1 MTEGRSHYHLNEE
14 QARRLT
20 NAAALLHLLEL
31 QLCDELDMLRS
42 ALANSENQEKN
53 QPLTQLMKDR
63 LRNVKINVH
72 MMCEQPSCPI
82 CSEEYTPDEEVVKLP
97 CAHLYHSNCV
107 MPWLDSKKTCPICRF
122 EFKHEVPSND
132 EIDSFTSE
140 ELKSCIHNHIEIED
154 EIMDHETRYLLFIYY
169 FSSSFIINNNNNN
182 HNNNFLD
189 KN

>member
-31 QLCDELDMLRS
+31 QLRDELDMLRS

-140 ELKSCIHNHIEIED
+140 ELKSRIHNHIEIED